1 MEVNTMS
8 VVVLLEMQVKPEAMK
23 EVKAFLKANLP
34 DTRAYAGCQGLD
46 IYGNLED
53 SGNLV
58 FYERWDSRE
67 HYQKYLAWRTETG
80 AMNRIGAL
88 LTGPPKIRY
97 YERVDV

>member
-1 MEVNTMS
+1 MS
-8 VVVLLEMQVKPEAMK
+8 VVVLLEIQVKPEAVN
-23 EVKAFLKANLP
+23 ELKAMLKKNLP
-34 DTRAYAGCQGLD
+34 DTRSYNGCQGLD
-46 IYGNLED
+46 VYGNLD
-53 SGNLV
+53 DTGNIV
-58 FYERWDSRE
+58 FYERWASRE